1 MIGCLGGEWTPAFG
15 DRGVLAWIT
24 VLAYLACAAL
34 ALAVWRGMDQRAL
47 RRFWGAMAIVMLFLA
62 VNKQLDLQTALNQT
76 GRCISMAQGW
86 HDYRRYAQ
94 LLFII
99 LAVAAVVLVFKR
111 SRQMMRGH
119 LQTHLLALAG
129 LALVC
134 GYVLIRASSLNAVDA
149 IGRRSILGVSVNF
162 LLENAG
168 LVLIALNATRLLRL
182 RAARRAAERA
192 VEDERLQAEAAMNNP
207 ATGMAAPR
215 RAARPLEGGRDDEA
229 AEAPRPFRPLKPR
242 GH

>member
-1 MIGCLGGEWTPAFG
+1 MIGCLGGDWTPAFG

-34 ALAVWRGMDQRAL
+34 SVAVWRGVDQRAL

-62 VNKQLDLQTALNQT
+62 VNKQLDLQTALNET

-94 LLFII
+94 MLFII
-99 LAVAAVVLVFKR
+99 LVVVAVALVFKR
-111 SRQMMRGH
+111 GSQMMRGH
-119 LQTHLLALAG
+119 MQSHWLALAG
-129 LALVC
+129 AALVC
-134 GYVLIRASSLNAVDA
+134 GYVLIRASSLHSVDA
-149 IGRRSILGVSVNF
+149 IGNLSVLGLSVNF

-182 RAARRAAERA
+182 RSARRAAERA
-192 VEDERLQAEAAMNNP
+192 AEDERRQAEETMSQT
-207 ATGMAAPR
+207 TGMTSPR
-215 RAARPLEGGRDDEA
+215 RTVGPTAGASKGEA